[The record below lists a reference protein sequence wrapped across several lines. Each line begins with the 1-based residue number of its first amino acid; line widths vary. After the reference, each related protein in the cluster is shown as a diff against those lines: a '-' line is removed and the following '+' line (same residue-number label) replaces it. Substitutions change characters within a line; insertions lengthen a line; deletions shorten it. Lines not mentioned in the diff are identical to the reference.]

1 MSTRVDPRGAVVS
14 TCMQGARGHS
24 GRSSRAHQARYRRG
38 QLGGR
43 RGESLFH
50 QLEDVQPAC
59 FGLFERPRHQ
69 RQVESFAF
77 YVELEGGDRLGV
89 PRDLWAR
96 ERG

>member
-1 MSTRVDPRGAVVS
+1 MHEGE
-14 TCMQGARGHS
+14 HS

-43 RGESLFH
+43 RGESFFH

-59 FGLFERPRHQ
+59 FGLFERPGHE
-69 RQVESFAF
+69 RQVEPFAF
-77 YVELEGGDRLGV
+77 DVELEGGDRLGV

-96 ERG
+96 ERGWG